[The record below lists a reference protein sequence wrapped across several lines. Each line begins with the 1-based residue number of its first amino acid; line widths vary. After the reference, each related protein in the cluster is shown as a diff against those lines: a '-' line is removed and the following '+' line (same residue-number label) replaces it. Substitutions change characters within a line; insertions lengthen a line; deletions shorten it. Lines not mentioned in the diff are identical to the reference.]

1 MKKFLKDF
9 CKRGMAFAWGGPVIM
24 AIIWLCLQASG
35 TVSELTVNQVALGIF
50 STTIMAFIA
59 AGISVVYQMENL
71 PKPFAVLIQA
81 SVLYI
86 DYLGIYLLNGWLPT
100 DADFCGRLRCDL
112 GVHLHSYPDQG
123 CQNEQDDEPAVI
135 ASQPASGFLIMAFL
149 TERFPVGFIPE

>member
-86 DYLGIYLLNGWLPT
+86 DYMGIYLLNGWLPT
-100 DADFCGRLRCDL
+100 DKIGMFTLIFVAAF
-112 GVHLHSYPDQG
+112 
-123 CQNEQDDEPAVI
+123 AVI
-135 ASQPASGFLIMAFL
+135 WVCIYIPTRIKVAKMNRMMSQQ
-149 TERFPVGFIPE
+149 

>member
-9 CKRGMAFAWGGPVIM
+9 CKRGMAFAWSGPVIM

-86 DYLGIYLLNGWLPT
+86 DYMGIYLLNGWLPT
-100 DADFCGRLRCDL
+100 DKIGMFTLIFVAAF
-112 GVHLHSYPDQG
+112 
-123 CQNEQDDEPAVI
+123 AVI
-135 ASQPASGFLIMAFL
+135 WVCIYIPTRIKVAKMNKMMSQQ
-149 TERFPVGFIPE
+149 